1 MRVIRSTE
9 LQELQEKKKG
19 RSVPETVE
27 RGAWHCLE
35 HILYFAVTRERGRR
49 GRLSRIGRRIRFHH
63 GLVYTCSCMWMDG
76 CVTPDYDSKVPFP
89 PLVSL
94 AGIVNRREIGKSL
107 PGNISKVV
115 RQERQRDRSDVADT
129 GTGRRGGASVG
140 VSAVYECGYSTA
152 YPTQYSPDYSVR
164 TVDEVLEEYGGESEY
179 SVSVR
184 VHLQCTLQSA
194 LYNRMS
200 SILYTMYRV
209 HTLLRSGITR
219 RSICEDPWSNY
230 AL

>member
-9 LQELQEKKKG
+9 LQELQEKKKKG

-35 HILYFAVTRERGRR
+35 HILYSAETRERGRR

-107 PGNISKVV
+107 PGHISKVV

-129 GTGRRGGASVG
+129 GTGRGGQVWG
-140 VSAVYECGYSTA
+140 CLRCTSADT
-152 YPTQYSPDYSVR
+152 PRLT
-164 TVDEVLEEYGGESEY
+164 
-179 SVSVR
+179 
-184 VHLQCTLQSA
+184 
-194 LYNRMS
+194 
-200 SILYTMYRV
+200 
-209 HTLLRSGITR
+209 LRSTLRITR
-219 RSICEDPWSNY
+219 YGLSTKYSKSTEERVSTV
-230 AL
+230 